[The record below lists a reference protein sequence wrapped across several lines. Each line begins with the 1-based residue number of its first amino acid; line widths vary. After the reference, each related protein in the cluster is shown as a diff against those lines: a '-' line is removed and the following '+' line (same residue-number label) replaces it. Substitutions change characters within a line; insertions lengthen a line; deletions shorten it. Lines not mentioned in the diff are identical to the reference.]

1 MSESKKMLFDT
12 LNKRGFRF
20 PTSFIALDSETT
32 AESVQCGRLPV
43 QLALVEVVDGDV
55 KNVAEIFLNW
65 TVGNAVPANIF
76 IAELNKISYIM
87 QQKGETFPITYDMI
101 CQKGV
106 PALVGLKHFMSQ
118 LVAYIDMGWP
128 IVGHNIHGFDA
139 DLLDKAA
146 HRYLDGFVI
155 PWHKTSV
162 LDTGLFQ
169 KAIKDDYFCYEG
181 EPIEA
186 WQRRVAKIM
195 SNTKW
200 NLRHC
205 VAQYGLTEKLAGH
218 AAHNAVSD
226 CMAVAHL
233 VHVFNRM
240 LDEEASGK
248 N

>member
-1 MSESKKMLFDT
+1 MTEAKKMLFEK
-12 LNKRGFRF
+12 LNDRGFRF

-32 AESVQCGRLPV
+32 AESVEFGRLPV
-43 QLALVEVVDGDV
+43 QLALVEVVDGEV
-55 KNVAEIFLNW
+55 KHANEIFLNW
-65 TVGNAVPANIF
+65 TIGNAVPASSF
-76 IAELNKISYIM
+76 IAELNKINYIM
-87 QQKGETFPITYDMI
+87 QEKGETFPITYQMI
-101 CQKGV
+101 CEKGK
-106 PALVGLKHFMSQ
+106 PAVSGLKHFMTQ
-118 LVAYIDMGWP
+118 LVAYIDLGWP

-139 DLLDKAA
+139 DLLNKAA
-146 HRYLDGFVI
+146 HKYLDGFEI

-162 LDTGLFQ
+162 LDTGLFE
-169 KAIKDDYFCYEG
+169 KAIKNDFYCYDG

-186 WQRRVAKIM
+186 WQRRVARIM
-195 SNTKW
+195 SSTKW

-240 LDEEASGK
+240 LDEGASGK